1 MVEDW
6 NNFLRL
12 MYELKLYTV
21 EFEEYCTIKPKKY
34 PSDFAVRG
42 EKRRPI
48 IVINNNECIFSSNN
62 GVRRAWRWIDDT
74 FLQPKRQSQDIMTLE
89 FLLLF
94 DQLNL
99 DFFSS
104 EKHAESIK
112 KTALNMTEEVK
123 VFEYRK
129 NNEGY

>member
-1 MVEDW
+1 
-6 NNFLRL
+6 
-12 MYELKLYTV
+12 
-21 EFEEYCTIKPKKY
+21 
-34 PSDFAVRG
+34 
-42 EKRRPI
+42 
-48 IVINNNECIFSSNN
+48 
-62 GVRRAWRWIDDT
+62 
-74 FLQPKRQSQDIMTLE
+74 MTLE
-89 FLLLF
+89 FFFLF